1 MTKPTDHHSFM
12 LLCLQSPQ
20 DAALQS
26 RLQSWLDAD
35 EEHRELYRQLKL
47 LWEQAPHAALF
58 EDTDTTAATARFLAL
73 LDQTPAAT
81 PVLPLRRPWRR
92 LMTAAAAAVLFIAA
106 GAAWW
111 QYTRNSIQWLGKT
124 TSSQPDSLL
133 LADGSKIYLNKYS
146 QVRYPAA
153 FKGKE
158 RQVELTAGE
167 AFFDIATDPVYP
179 FTVVSGPAQIHVLGT
194 SFNVKAG
201 AEKIQVYVLS
211 GRIALAM
218 EHRPQALHLQAGQS
232 ASCNT
237 NTGELRADTVTD
249 INQLAWRTHEL
260 QFVDTSLQDVC
271 NVLSAYY
278 GVPVVLDP
286 KISRQRKLNA
296 NFSNKTL
303 QEVLQTLTALY
314 DYQFQQLNDTIYVH
328 LPVK

>member
-1 MTKPTDHHSFM
+1 MTKPTDRHSFI

-47 LWEQAPHAALF
+47 LWEQAPYAALF
-58 EDTDTTAATARFLAL
+58 EDADAIAATARFLAL
-73 LDQTPAAT
+73 LDQTPAVT
-81 PVLPLRRPWRR
+81 PVLPLRRPRRR
-92 LMTAAAAAVLFIAA
+92 LMTAAAAVLFIAA

-179 FTVVSGPAQIHVLGT
+179 FTVTSGPAQIHVLGT

-218 EHRPQALHLQAGQS
+218 EHRPQRLHLQAGQS

-237 NTGELRADTVTD
+237 TTGELQAVAAD

-271 NVLSAYY
+271 NALSACY
-278 GVPVVLDP
+278 GVSMVLDP
-286 KISRQRKLNA
+286 KISRKRKLNA

-303 QEVLQTLTALY
+303 EEVLQTLTALY